1 MEYKI
6 GDKVLLENGKVVTIS
21 NITSVMEQIV
31 YGCGNPY
38 CVITQKI
45 IRKID

>member
-21 NITSVMEQIV
+21 NITSAMGQIV
-31 YGCGNPY
+31 YASGNPY